1 MSAGSSGKPL
11 GGQDSATNPAGGAH
25 SAPQTLYLVGAWEGV
40 AAPPKNP
47 NPLLAFGPSI
57 SALQR
62 VILDTSLALARVCLT
77 VIKVDC
83 WAVVRGRYA
92 L

>member
-25 SAPQTLYLVGAWEGV
+25 SAPQTLSGVDGV